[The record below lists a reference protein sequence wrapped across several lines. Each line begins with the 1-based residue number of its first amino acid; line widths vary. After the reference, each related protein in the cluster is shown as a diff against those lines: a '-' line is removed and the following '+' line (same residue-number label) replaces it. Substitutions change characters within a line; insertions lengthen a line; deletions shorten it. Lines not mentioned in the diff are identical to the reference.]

1 MIEVFRYVTE
11 SGREPVTEW
20 LQSLQDKRAQAKIRV
35 RLKRL
40 EAGMFG
46 DCEPVGDGVLELRE
60 HLGAGY
66 RVYFGRHGK
75 AVVIL
80 LCGGSKKMKAAVAH
94 HAREVAELRA
104 DRELA
109 VEYLKAAMES
119 LDDPDD
125 RAAGL
130 LALRTIA
137 EAYGGLGAV
146 AAEAGISRESLYRAL
161 SAKGNPTLKTILA
174 VLKAVGMRLSVEPDE
189 RLAA

>member
-80 LCGGSKKMKAAVAH
+80 LCGGSKKTQPSDIKT
-94 HAREVAELRA
+94 ARQYWA
-104 DRELA
+104 DWKR
-109 VEYLKAAMES
+109 
-119 LDDPDD
+119 
-125 RAAGL
+125 RQ
-130 LALRTIA
+130 I
-137 EAYGGLGAV
+137 
-146 AAEAGISRESLYRAL
+146 
-161 SAKGNPTLKTILA
+161 
-174 VLKAVGMRLSVEPDE
+174 
-189 RLAA
+189 

>member
-66 RVYFGRHGK
+66 RVYFGRHGQS
-75 AVVIL
+75 VVIL
-80 LCGGSKKMKAAVAH
+80 LCGGSKKTQPSDIKT
-94 HAREVAELRA
+94 ARQYWA
-104 DRELA
+104 DWKR
-109 VEYLKAAMES
+109 
-119 LDDPDD
+119 
-125 RAAGL
+125 RQ
-130 LALRTIA
+130 I
-137 EAYGGLGAV
+137 
-146 AAEAGISRESLYRAL
+146 
-161 SAKGNPTLKTILA
+161 
-174 VLKAVGMRLSVEPDE
+174 
-189 RLAA
+189 

>member
-20 LQSLQDKRAQAKIRV
+20 LQSLKDKQAQAKIRV

-80 LCGGSKKMKAAVAH
+80 LCGGSKKTQPSDIKT
-94 HAREVAELRA
+94 ARQYWA
-104 DRELA
+104 DWKR
-109 VEYLKAAMES
+109 
-119 LDDPDD
+119 
-125 RAAGL
+125 RQ
-130 LALRTIA
+130 I
-137 EAYGGLGAV
+137 
-146 AAEAGISRESLYRAL
+146 
-161 SAKGNPTLKTILA
+161 
-174 VLKAVGMRLSVEPDE
+174 
-189 RLAA
+189 

>member
-80 LCGGSKKMKAAVAH
+80 LCGGSKKTQPPDIKT
-94 HAREVAELRA
+94 ARQYWA
-104 DRELA
+104 DWKR
-109 VEYLKAAMES
+109 
-119 LDDPDD
+119 
-125 RAAGL
+125 RQ
-130 LALRTIA
+130 I
-137 EAYGGLGAV
+137 
-146 AAEAGISRESLYRAL
+146 
-161 SAKGNPTLKTILA
+161 
-174 VLKAVGMRLSVEPDE
+174 
-189 RLAA
+189 

>member
-46 DCEPVGDGVLELRE
+46 DCEPVGDGVPELRE

-66 RVYFGRHGK
+66 RVYFGRHGQ

-80 LCGGSKKMKAAVAH
+80 LCGGSKKTQSSDIKT
-94 HAREVAELRA
+94 ARQYWA
-104 DRELA
+104 DWKR
-109 VEYLKAAMES
+109 
-119 LDDPDD
+119 
-125 RAAGL
+125 RQ
-130 LALRTIA
+130 T
-137 EAYGGLGAV
+137 
-146 AAEAGISRESLYRAL
+146 
-161 SAKGNPTLKTILA
+161 
-174 VLKAVGMRLSVEPDE
+174 
-189 RLAA
+189 